1 MNTTGYGKHAIQQ
14 DLLGSARQ
22 EHHSP
27 DQLASPTTPLLY
39 NSDYSHRTGYGKWP
53 TPPEPD
59 PTESAAHSNGW
70 SKGEFKH
77 KEFYEARQQRL
88 LATAEI
94 TNQPASN
101 TAEQNPAESVR
112 LQHLGQLESSAAPS
126 LYDTG
131 DSNDTMPQDPT
142 TSAIGEKW
150 WSGDAFKHKE
160 LYDPRQQRHQSS
172 ATDTAEP
179 SKNGLPTPESS
190 VGILDALNQI
200 PDGEPQTHDLSRC
213 ALSLE
218 ADATGMKHAGVGPA
232 GCKSFGNSPPTD
244 PSPTPGI
251 KLIFPAGD
259 ALGQG
264 PITRAEVQRY
274 LPMRSKALRLLDHY
288 ADVIQWVYHVCH
300 MPTLRRS
307 LHNLFDTLANDAD
320 APLDMSE
327 LALISAVL
335 GVSAYNFPE
344 TPNISAAAMQALAVE
359 LVRLSQR
366 ALAEANYLQTPNIA
380 TVQAD
385 LILGYAIFPEAGEM
399 PTTLLALR
407 ASIHC
412 AQSLGMHRVDSPR
425 EKKLRE
431 GKKCDH
437 VKLETM
443 RRIWWRLV
451 SSDW

>member
-1 MNTTGYGKHAIQQ
+1 MYIEVEGNAGISICPKGIGPRYHRLKQQHENSTARPQAPHNPLGYSSHGVQQ
-14 DLLGSARQ
+14 APIGSARQ
-22 EHHSP
+22 EYRHPRH
-27 DQLASPTTPLLY
+27 
-39 NSDYSHRTGYGKWP
+39 
-53 TPPEPD
+53 
-59 PTESAAHSNGW
+59 
-70 SKGEFKH
+70 
-77 KEFYEARQQRL
+77 
-88 LATAEI
+88 
-94 TNQPASN
+94 
-101 TAEQNPAESVR
+101 
-112 LQHLGQLESSAAPS
+112 LESSAAPS
-126 LYDTG
+126 LHDTG
-131 DSNDTMPQDPT
+131 NSNDTDQQSPIT
-142 TSAIGEKW
+142 TTIGEKW
-150 WSGDAFKHKE
+150 WSDDAFKHKE
-160 LYDPRQQRHQSS
+160 FYDPRQQRHRASGN
-172 ATDTAEP
+172 DTSEGP
-179 SKNGLPTPESS
+179 SNSLPTPESS
-190 VGILDALNQI
+190 VGILDALNTI

-218 ADATGMKHAGVGPA
+218 ADATGMKHSGARPT
-232 GCKSFGNSPPTD
+232 GCKTFDGTPHTVPI
-244 PSPTPGI
+244 PGI
-251 KLIFPAGD
+251 KLLFPAGD

-264 PITRAEVQRY
+264 PITRPEVLRY

-300 MPTLRRS
+300 TPSLRAS
-307 LHNLFDTLANDAD
+307 LHYLFDTLAGDD
-320 APLDMSE
+320 PIDMSE
-327 LALISAVL
+327 LALVSAVL

-344 TPNISAAAMQALAVE
+344 TPNIPAEAMQALAVE

-425 EKKLRE
+425 EKKLRD